1 MCFGTKILRQI
12 DNYVHQGQS
21 NFSRGTPSGD
31 ERCETI
37 DVVVAADDTRVVDA
51 ELVCGSDRSKA
62 VDGYRRCRIDA
73 DDVHLTA
80 V

>member
-21 NFSRGTPSGD
+21 NFSRGTPSGG
-31 ERCETI
+31 ERRESI
-37 DVVVAADDTRVVDA
+37 DIVILTDDTRVVDT
-51 ELVCGSDRSKA
+51 ELVCSSNRSKA
-62 VDGYRRCRIDA
+62 VDGYRRRRIDV